1 MKKYIVLAGILAIC
15 AVGCKSKSVEEKLA
29 EFNQWNEDLIQEY
42 TVGLMSFRND
52 DAAAEAYADS
62 IINVFYEYN
71 LKALKENLD
80 NVIGVEALKNVY
92 SVAGPG
98 DYEEYLDKITAPL
111 HGRDSAFVEG
121 LRESLNA
128 GKATA
133 EGQMFTDFEVD
144 GVKFSDY
151 VGRGKYIL
159 VDFWASWC
167 NPCRKEIPNI
177 RAVYEEF
184 AGESFDV
191 LSIAVWDKPEDTVVA
206 AREENIVWNQ
216 IINAQTIPTD
226 IYGIQGIPEII
237 LFGPDGTILK
247 RNLRGS
253 SIRNAVAQALD
264 R

>member
-1 MKKYIVLAGILAIC
+1 MKKLFVVAGILA
-15 AVGCKSKSVEEKLA
+15 ALTFGCKSKSVEEKLA
-29 EFNQWNEDLIQEY
+29 EFSQWNESLLQEY
-42 TVGLMSFRND
+42 TVGLMSFGED
-52 DAAAEAYADS
+52 QEAAEAFSDS

-80 NVIGVEALKNVY
+80 NAVGVEALKNVY
-92 SVAGPG
+92 SVAEPE
-98 DYEEYLDKITAPL
+98 DFEQYLDKITAPL
-111 HGRDSAFVEG
+111 HGKDSAFVYG

-128 GKATA
+128 EKATA
-133 EGQMFTDFEVD
+133 EGEMFTDFEID

-177 RAVYEEF
+177 KAVYEEF
-184 AGESFDV
+184 AGDRFDI
-191 LSIAVWDKPEDTVVA
+191 LSVAVWDKPEDTVKA
-206 AREENIVWNQ
+206 AEEEGIAWNQ
-216 IINAQTIPTD
+216 IINAQQVPTD
-226 IYGIQGIPEII
+226 IYGIQGIPHII

-247 RNLRGS
+247 RNLRGAA
-253 SIRNAVAQALD
+253 IREAVAQALD